1 MEIPENEID
10 LLKQQIQAL
19 EAKKFDLE
27 AWKASALLFVSRIFG
42 TSSEHVHQIKDLKYD
57 YSSWSL
63 RDTSGGT
70 HQTDPVRTRAK
81 EILEAAITELRL
93 WGKPSASDSV
103 SGMMEAFQKE
113 LTGNEFDELK
123 NILSLPDKEKQENL
137 RVFLSNRN
145 KDLLVSLLIE
155 FFNNSPQ

>member
-1 MEIPENEID
+1 MELTENEID

-19 EAKKFDLE
+19 ETKKFDLE

-42 TSSEHVHQIKDLKYD
+42 PSSEHVHQIRDLKYD

-70 HQTDPVRTRAK
+70 HQTDPIKTRAK
-81 EILEAAITELRL
+81 EILESAITELQL
-93 WGKPSASDSV
+93 FGKPSPSGSV
-103 SGMMEAFQKE
+103 SGMMEAFKKE
-113 LTGNEFDELK
+113 LTGNEFEELK
-123 NILSLPDKEKQENL
+123 NILSLPDKEKQEKL
-137 RVFLSNRN
+137 KVFLSSRN
-145 KDLLVSLLIE
+145 KDLLISLLID